1 MFARLIEEQPENR
14 EMYVQQ
20 LEEAKKRI
28 ETAKRK
34 EAENMRRQD

>member
-1 MFARLIEEQPENR
+1 MFARLIEEQPENG

-20 LEEAKKRI
+20 LEEAKKRM
-28 ETAKRK
+28 EAAKRE